1 VANAAFGL
9 MSNRIDNW
17 AHLGGLL
24 GGGAIAFMLGP
35 NYEASGGRGLN
46 GGRKL
51 TNKPLLQTFMSEKKR
66 ELGLDD
72 KRGKGTS

>member
-1 VANAAFGL
+1 MDAALGL

-35 NYEASGGRGLN
+35 NLGVTGRRGWF

-51 TNKPLLQTFMSEKKR
+51 TNKPILHTFMAEKKR
-66 ELGLDD
+66 ELGLGD
-72 KRGKGTS
+72 KRDKGKS